1 MSSSVRAGLSLMA
14 SAAFLCG
21 CQRLNHEQTIALDEG
36 EIRSVEIDAPTRDQT
51 VTVRVTAG
59 SPVDVFIVLEREEE
73 ATKEA
78 LSLQKPPNTQLA
90 GKLKVQDA
98 TLEAAIPAKNRFAVL
113 LSGARTKTDVKLRIT
128 GR

>member
-1 MSSSVRAGLSLMA
+1 MVSSVRAGLLLIA

-21 CQRLNHEQTIALDEG
+21 CQRLNHERTIALEEG

-51 VTVRVTAG
+51 VTVSVTAG
-59 SPVDVFIVLEREEE
+59 SPVDVFIVLERDEE

-78 LSLQKPPNTQLA
+78 LSLQKAPNTQLA

-98 TLEAAIPAKNRFAVL
+98 TLEAAIPAKKRFAVL
-113 LSGARTKTDVKLRIT
+113 LSGARTKTDVKLRIA